1 MERTRFARTPDAPS
15 EGTVRLLTAKQLAGA
30 LQLNEQTVY
39 RLARNGGIPFV
50 RIGKKAI
57 RFDLEQV
64 RGALASPA
72 PSFKRSPWPFV
83 RLDDLQAAGEWL
95 KPPADLILKRFKV
108 RFPTKDL
115 TRLAYERTVR

>member
-1 MERTRFARTPDAPS
+1 MERARIDRTPDAPS

-39 RLARNGGIPFV
+39 RLARSGEIPVV

-57 RFDLEQV
+57 RFDLERV
-64 RGALASPA
+64 TEALASPA
-72 PSFKRSPWPFV
+72 PSSKRSPWPFV
-83 RLDDLQAAGEWL
+83 RLDYLQAAGEWL

-108 RFPTKDL
+108 PFPTKDL
-115 TRLAYERTVR
+115 TRLAYDRTAL